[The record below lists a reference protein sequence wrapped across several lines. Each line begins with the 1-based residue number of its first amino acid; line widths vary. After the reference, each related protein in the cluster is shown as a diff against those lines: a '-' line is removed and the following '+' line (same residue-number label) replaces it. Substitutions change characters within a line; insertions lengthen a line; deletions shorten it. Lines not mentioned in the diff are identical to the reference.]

1 MKKLTTIVLCIAIM
15 FTLFACNSENNKN
28 SSDSKTESFSE
39 FGTLSDANG
48 SNSITDSENTN
59 SSITENSTSDEA
71 GSSSSENGTTSSG
84 GGTVSTDFSMENN
97 TGIADEKFTYA
108 SYYEALCFTWE
119 EADAK
124 NAEVFVRQAGQGSF
138 KSVDKPLI
146 RQINST
152 TARVDILGLALG
164 FYDVRIKPSGT
175 SNYVQ
180 YRNVEVKTN
189 YDRSGYAHFQLYK
202 NEGNY
207 QRSIGAYK
215 ADGTLKDNA
224 IVIYVT
230 PETKDTVVV
239 PGYEE
244 LGTGIGYILNVK
256 NKTVYSAF
264 PRGIAKITADYPVCV
279 RFIGT
284 ITNPKGTTERNKEDT
299 GWYAPDIEN
308 GCQVKMNGVHNLTLE
323 GVGTDAVIDGWGVA
337 IYSDAEAK
345 SDFVEI
351 RNLTFQNNPEDAVS
365 ILGTKNASN
374 VTEYPVER
382 CFIHHNRFNR
392 GYCANPTESDKGAGD
407 GSLDVKKCNN
417 ITLAYN
423 YLYKCKKTGLCGGE
437 DSDMQNLITYHHNWY
452 NSCESRCPLARQAV
466 IHMYNNYMSGNSST
480 ISARANVY
488 IFSEN
493 NYYENCKNTC
503 ATTSGGVVKSLG
515 DVMVGCGGISGFTV
529 VTDRKAYVPTN
540 NYYCKNEYNLQSS
553 GDEENI
559 ENNPMYFYYNPSNSS
574 SRVSLLTSAEQA
586 KQDCIAYSGVLKEDI
601 NI

>member
-1 MKKLTTIVLCIAIM
+1 MKKLAIIVLCITIM
-15 FTLFACNSENNKN
+15 FTLFACNNENNTGTQN
-28 SSDSKTESFSE
+28 SNK
-39 FGTLSDANG
+39 
-48 SNSITDSENTN
+48 
-59 SSITENSTSDEA
+59 ENSTEFDDNPSNPSGED
-71 GSSSSENGTTSSG
+71 GSYSIENSSNTTSSINKNPTSSGNGSSSG
-84 GGTVSTDFSMENN
+84 GGSIGTDFSMENN
-97 TGIADEKFTYA
+97 TGIADEKFNYA
-108 SYYEALCFTWE
+108 SYYEALYFSWE

-146 RQINST
+146 RQINQT
-152 TARVDILGLALG
+152 TARVDILGLAKG

-180 YRNVEVKTN
+180 YNNVEVRTN
-189 YDRSGYAHFQLYK
+189 YDRSGYAHFQLIK
-202 NEGNY
+202 SEGNY

-264 PRGIAKITADYPVCV
+264 PRGIAKITQDHPVCV

-308 GCQVKMNGVHNLTLE
+308 GCQVKMNGVNNLTLE

-337 IYSDAEAK
+337 IYSDEEAK

-365 ILGTKNASN
+365 ILGTKNASG
-374 VTEYPVER
+374 VTEYSVER
-382 CFIHHNRFNR
+382 CFVHHNRFNR

-452 NSCESRCPLARQAV
+452 DSCESRCPLARQAV

-503 ATTSGGVVKSLG
+503 STTSGGVVKSLG

-529 VTDRKAYVPTN
+529 VTDRKTYVPTN
-540 NYYCKNEYNLQSS
+540 NHYCKNEYNLQNS
-553 GDEENI
+553 GNECNI
-559 ENNPMYFYYNPSNSS
+559 ENSPAYFYYSASKGSS
-574 SRVSLLTSAEQA
+574 KVTLLTSAEQA
-586 KQDCIAYSGVLKEDI
+586 KQDCIAYSGVLKE
-601 NI
+601 NIKI